1 MNRGD
6 IRTFLEQ
13 AGLGPQ
19 HRLGQHFMM
28 DQNILDQIVTSAKIE
43 AGDLVLEIGPGPG
56 NLTSRLAAKAAA
68 VLAVELDAAL
78 LAAARQ
84 WWRQLNNV
92 HWMQADAL
100 SGKHAINPLV
110 IQTLGKLAVE
120 HQTDRYKLA
129 ANLPYNAASPLV
141 ADLLIHDWH
150 TRRGDSI
157 QPRLDCLAFTV
168 QWEVAQRMAAPPGN
182 RDYGALGILIQ
193 LLADVT
199 IVRSIAPGCFWPP
212 PKVRSA
218 LVVIRPVQEKM
229 RRIDNLPRIQKML
242 TSLFSHRR
250 QNLAN
255 AIRHGCKPQD
265 DRELLAKISSA
276 GFNLKLRPEA
286 LAPPEFAAL
295 SKILQ
300 QDTSLQD
307 GRNGL

>member
-120 HQTDRYKLA
+120 HQTDR
-129 ANLPYNAASPLV
+129 
-141 ADLLIHDWH
+141 
-150 TRRGDSI
+150 
-157 QPRLDCLAFTV
+157 
-168 QWEVAQRMAAPPGN
+168 
-182 RDYGALGILIQ
+182 
-193 LLADVT
+193 
-199 IVRSIAPGCFWPP
+199 
-212 PKVRSA
+212 
-218 LVVIRPVQEKM
+218 
-229 RRIDNLPRIQKML
+229 
-242 TSLFSHRR
+242 
-250 QNLAN
+250 
-255 AIRHGCKPQD
+255 
-265 DRELLAKISSA
+265 
-276 GFNLKLRPEA
+276 
-286 LAPPEFAAL
+286 
-295 SKILQ
+295 
-300 QDTSLQD
+300 
-307 GRNGL
+307 